1 MDIHPKVL
9 FVHDYF
15 RIIIRIEHILNG
27 QQLRLLLV
35 VFDVEDMQ
43 QFIRRQIINLWRCLQ
58 IRILLLKSIYVLV
71 FYWNIEILVRPID
84 ILKRVGIIRW
94 HLINNPMLFST
105 FVLDRRIVSHNI
117 ELLMD
122 TTIVHIGKM
131 KRLIIHHHKIWVTVK
146 IFENIVFNVHQIN
159 RLALHWHN

>member
-43 QFIRRQIINLWRCLQ
+43 QFIRRQIINL
-58 IRILLLKSIYVLV
+58 
-71 FYWNIEILVRPID
+71 
-84 ILKRVGIIRW
+84 
-94 HLINNPMLFST
+94 
-105 FVLDRRIVSHNI
+105 
-117 ELLMD
+117 
-122 TTIVHIGKM
+122 
-131 KRLIIHHHKIWVTVK
+131 
-146 IFENIVFNVHQIN
+146 
-159 RLALHWHN
+159 